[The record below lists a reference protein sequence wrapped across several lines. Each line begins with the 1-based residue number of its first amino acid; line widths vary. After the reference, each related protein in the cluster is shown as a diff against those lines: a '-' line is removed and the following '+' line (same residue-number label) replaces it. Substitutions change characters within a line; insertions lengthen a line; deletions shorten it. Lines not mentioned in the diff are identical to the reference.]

1 MKVYNL
7 TKACNHSV
15 KLHKFIFT
23 FFITIFFIF
32 IQHSTSLSQGI
43 RFGIFF
49 DPNIAWMKPDISDVE
64 NAGTRMGFKVG
75 LSFEKYFTE
84 NYAFF
89 SGISIQHLG
98 GKLKY
103 ADSISF
109 TAQNITKMLPEGSTI
124 TYKLQYVSV
133 PLGLKLKTNEIGYLT
148 YYGNLGLYPQVL
160 IKATGDVL
168 QSNIANSSI
177 KDDVNIFNLG
187 YYIGMGAEYS
197 LGGST
202 AICLG
207 LYYTNGFLD
216 VTTDHDNQPTDR
228 VIMNNVAL
236 HVGIIF

>member
-15 KLHKFIFT
+15 KLHKFIFS
-23 FFITIFFIF
+23 FFVTIFFIF
-32 IQHSTSLSQGI
+32 IQHSPSLSQGI

-109 TAQNITKMLPEGSTI
+109 TAQSITEMLPEGSTI

-148 YYGNLGLYPQVL
+148 YYGNLGLYPQML

-177 KDDVNIFNLG
+177 KDEVNIFNLG
-187 YYIGMGAEYS
+187 YYIGMGVEYS

-202 AICLG
+202 AICIG